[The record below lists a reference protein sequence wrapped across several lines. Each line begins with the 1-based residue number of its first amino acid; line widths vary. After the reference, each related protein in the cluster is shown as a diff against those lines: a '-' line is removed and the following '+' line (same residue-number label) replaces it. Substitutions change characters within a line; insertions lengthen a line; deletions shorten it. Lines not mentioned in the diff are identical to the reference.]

1 MFKTIGFDTRAGG
14 LLGLAFLLMALA
26 PCLMAQTAATG
37 ALTGTLTD
45 PTGAVVPNVTVTAT
59 SADTGQA
66 RTTTTAAD
74 GTYKFTL
81 LPPGNY
87 QLKFEAAGFSTAEVP
102 SATVNVTETEVLNRT
117 LQVGSQT
124 QEVSVQAD
132 VETVQTA
139 SSALGTV
146 VNTQTVTELPLNTR
160 NYTNL
165 LAMSAGANAPVTNA
179 TALGKASSLVAVNG
193 GGTAQNNYL
202 QDGVSLQ
209 NWYSFGTGTE
219 GTEYGALAIPN
230 PDTIAE
236 FKIQT
241 STYDAGY
248 GRNPGANVNVV
259 TKSGTNDFHGTG
271 FEFFR
276 NTVLNAND
284 WFYKNSEGAH
294 LSNTGAADPLPNKQP
309 VLNQNQFGGVFGGPI
324 KKDKLFFFVSY
335 QETQQKNGISGYGAS
350 NVELPPIPTGARG
363 TCTTG
368 FTDPAAGCDA
378 TGQAFIKALATNMSP
393 AAGCPNA
400 GAKAFKAVT
409 GTVNVACPA
418 NPVGVTGP
426 AGLYNINPVAIS
438 ILQLPLAGGG
448 YLIQSSNSA
457 NYASQS
463 FSLPAI
469 FHDHQGLGNLDYV
482 INSRNTLSVRYDYET
497 DPLNATM
504 PVINATVA
512 GTDLPGNPATTT
524 KTDHAAILKLTTIV
538 TPNFVNEARI
548 SYQRYVT
555 LDSEQSP
562 YTNSS
567 VGITD
572 LDPKGSTPIADDL
585 SYFCITGTFCF
596 GAHYFYGV
604 YLPEDQYEFADQI
617 SWTHGKHAF
626 RAGFESERVQA
637 NQVYQSV
644 AIGSPAIN
652 SFNDFLIGRCATGSA
667 GCALPNGSTT
677 ASNIQTVAGSF
688 ANAQY
693 PYLFR
698 DTSLDGFVQD
708 DFKVNSRLT
717 LNLGLRWEY
726 DGYLSEKYGN
736 YANLW
741 TSLVNSV
748 PNPGSGC
755 VIGGQPLGLG
765 VSGTGCTLAGF
776 VMPSNYAGPLPTG
789 LYKNTNQGPEPS
801 TAPKD
806 DFAPRVGFAW
816 EPTRNDRW
824 VLRGGAGYFY
834 DLTPGEDTGNPITET
849 APGVGVPVPGAA
861 NATLADPWVLP
872 KGITPGPAGSFGFPS
887 RWLSVTNGGATV
899 TGSNL
904 GVNGVAQ
911 NVTVPLVYEWNLNTQ
926 YEFASSWVLE
936 VGYVGSHGIHQSP
949 TSAAGQGQG
958 TTSPLQLAQLVG
970 GGPCTSCALLGITTN
985 TTGNVQGRVPYL
997 GISPQSAVFET
1008 DSDYKF
1014 NSLQATLRK
1023 QFSHGLQLQAAYTW
1037 SRALLGY
1044 PDGINTYPYLIYRY
1058 GLNTAYRP
1066 QRFVLNYVWNL
1077 PLGHP
1082 QGFEGKLVEGW
1093 TFSGVTTIQD
1103 GSPITITDVTGG
1115 SIFGAAATLSTAQF
1129 CPGMTNGNIIAP
1141 GSLTQR
1147 VLNGLNGTPGT
1158 SGYFNPGKSTTCAGS
1173 VFGPVPVVGA
1183 INGVGGG
1190 NGFGNA
1196 GYGVVLGPDQSN
1208 FDMALA
1214 KTTKVGGIREGATL
1228 EFRSEFFNA
1237 FNHPQFSNP
1246 TSSVTAAT
1254 YGKIGTM
1261 SVNPRLIQ
1269 FALKYSF

>member
-1 MFKTIGFDTRAGG
+1 MAKNISFQGRG
-14 LLGLAFLLMALA
+14 LLGAVATAILLITLV
-26 PCLMAQTAATG
+26 PHLSAQTAATG
-37 ALTGTLTD
+37 ALSGTVTD
-45 PTGAVVPNVTVTAT
+45 STGAVVPNVTVTAT

-74 GTYKFTL
+74 GTYKFSVL
-81 LPPGNY
+81 APGSY
-87 QLKFEAAGFSTAEVP
+87 RVKFEAAGFGTAEVP

-146 VNTQTVTELPLNTR
+146 VNTATVTELPLNTR

-219 GTEYGALAIPN
+219 GTEYGSLAIPN

-248 GRNPGANVNVV
+248 GRNPGANVNVI
-259 TKSGTNDFHGTG
+259 TKSGTNGFHGAA

-284 WFYKNSEGAH
+284 WFFKSSEGAH
-294 LSNTGAADPLPNKQP
+294 LSNTGASAPLPNKQP
-309 VLNQNQFGGVFGGPI
+309 VLNQNQFGGVFGGPV
-324 KKDKLFFFVSY
+324 KEDKLFFFVSY

-350 NVELPPIPTGARG
+350 SVELPPIPTIPRG

-368 FTDPAAGCDA
+368 FTDPTVGCDA
-378 TGQAFIKALATNMSP
+378 TAQAFIKALATNMSP

-400 GAKAFKAVT
+400 GVKAFQVVT
-409 GTVNVACPA
+409 AGSINVACPA

-426 AGLYNINPVAIS
+426 PTLYNINPVAIKL
-438 ILQLPLAGGG
+438 LQLPLVGSSGQ
-448 YLIQSSNSA
+448 YLIPSSNSA

-469 FHDHQGLGNLDYV
+469 FHDHQGLGNFDYV
-482 INSRNTLSVRYDYET
+482 INSKNTLSGRYDYET

-524 KTDHAAILKLTTIV
+524 KTDHSAILKLTTIV

-555 LDSEQSP
+555 LDTEQST

-572 LDPKGSTPIADDL
+572 LDAKGSTPIADDL

-604 YLPEDQYEFADQI
+604 YLPENQYEFADQI

-637 NQVYQSV
+637 NQVYPSV
-644 AIGSPAIN
+644 AIGSPAIQ
-652 SFNDFLIGRCATGSA
+652 SFNDLLIGRCGTGSA
-667 GCALPNGSTT
+667 GCTLPNG
-677 ASNIQTVAGSF
+677 AAGSNIQTVAGSF
-688 ANAQY
+688 AKAEF

-741 TSLVNSV
+741 TSLVNTA

-755 VIGGQPLGLG
+755 VINGQPLGAG
-765 VSGTGCTLAGF
+765 ASGTGCSLTGF
-776 VMPSNYAGPLPTG
+776 AMPSNYTGPLPAG

-816 EPTRNDRW
+816 EPTANDRW

-834 DLTPGEDTGNPITET
+834 DLTPGEDSGNPITET
-849 APGVGVPVPGAA
+849 APGVGVPVPQAPA
-861 NATLADPWVLP
+861 ATLANPWVIP
-872 KGITPGPAGSFGFPS
+872 TGITPGPPNSFGFPS
-887 RWLSVTNGGATV
+887 RWVSVPTGAGGATV

-904 GVNGVAQ
+904 GVNGVEQ

-926 YEFASSWVLE
+926 YEFAPTWVLE

-958 TTSPLQLAQLVG
+958 TTSPFNLAQLVG
-970 GGPCTSCALLGITTN
+970 VGSPCVNCLPGVTTN
-985 TTGNVQGRVPYL
+985 TVGNVQGRVPNL
-997 GISPQSAVFET
+997 GVSAASAVFAT
-1008 DSDYKF
+1008 NSGYKY
-1014 NSLQATLRK
+1014 NSLQATVRK

-1044 PDGINTYPYLIYRY
+1044 ADGVNTYPYLIFRY

-1066 QRFVLNYVWNL
+1066 QRLVLNYVWNL

-1082 QGFEGKLVEGW
+1082 QGLEGRLAEGW
-1093 TFSGVTTIQD
+1093 TLSGVTTIQ
-1103 GSPITITDVTGG
+1103 GGAPITITDPTLG
-1115 SIFGAAATLSTAQF
+1115 SIFGDAISTANF
-1129 CPGMTNGNIIAP
+1129 CPGMTNANVVAS

-1147 VLNGLNGTPGT
+1147 VLSGLAGG
-1158 SGYFNPGKSTTCAGS
+1158 SGYFNPGKSANCVGS
-1173 VFGPVPVVGA
+1173 VFGPGPTVGVVNGA
-1183 INGVGGG
+1183 GGG
-1190 NGFGNA
+1190 IGYGNA
-1196 GYGVVLGPDQSN
+1196 GYGIVLGPGQSN
-1208 FDMALA
+1208 WDMAIA
-1214 KTTKVGGIREGATL
+1214 KTTKVGGVREGATL

-1246 TSSVTAAT
+1246 TAVVTSAT
-1254 YGKIGTM
+1254 FGKIGSM